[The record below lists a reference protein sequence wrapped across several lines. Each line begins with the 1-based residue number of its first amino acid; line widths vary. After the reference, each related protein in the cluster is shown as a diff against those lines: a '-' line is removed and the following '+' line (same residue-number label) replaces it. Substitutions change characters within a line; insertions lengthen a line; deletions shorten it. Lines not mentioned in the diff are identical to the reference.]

1 VQAAI
6 VRAGSLLGD
15 SPGISTLVAVVQSS
29 ARLAY
34 TRSGW
39 SSMQGVYGT
48 LANPAGEL
56 AALRSVPPKQN
67 VLFCHNSARR
77 KSGRAL
83 LMEGFLQ
90 GMQ

>member
-1 VQAAI
+1 
-6 VRAGSLLGD
+6 
-15 SPGISTLVAVVQSS
+15 
-29 ARLAY
+29 
-34 TRSGW
+34 
-39 SSMQGVYGT
+39 MQGVYGT